1 MAHGQ
6 GQGDSSGGGHGGGG
20 HGGGKKKSKEDSM
33 PYVVGSSV
41 SGILEVI
48 IFHPIDTIAKRLM
61 SNTKSV
67 FQPGATQR
75 ENFGRLGKVIF
86 KEDIN
91 KGFFGK
97 WLSLFPGVSFGAV
110 YKILQR
116 TYKFGS
122 QPLLTPIITD
132 YYGGWFDQT
141 FGRNSKDMQ
150 NAVSGAL
157 VGMGEVVLLPLDVL
171 KIKSQTNPDV
181 MKGRGIIEL
190 FVKENIRL
198 YRGTTWTM
206 ARNAPGSFA
215 LFGANSLVYT
225 RMFGVSGPREAKGY
239 QIFVGSMAG
248 GIASIVVSSPL
259 DVIKTRLQNKAFD
272 DKRSGLR
279 VVSELIKEEGV
290 HAFFKGLTPK
300 IGLIGPKLV
309 FSFTVAQWLTKEIQ
323 IYLDKK

>member
-1 MAHGQ
+1 
-6 GQGDSSGGGHGGGG
+6 
-20 HGGGKKKSKEDSM
+20 
-33 PYVVGSSV
+33 
-41 SGILEVI
+41 
-48 IFHPIDTIAKRLM
+48 
-61 SNTKSV
+61 
-67 FQPGATQR
+67 
-75 ENFGRLGKVIF
+75 
-86 KEDIN
+86 
-91 KGFFGK
+91 
-97 WLSLFPGVSFGAV
+97 
-110 YKILQR
+110 
-116 TYKFGS
+116 
-122 QPLLTPIITD
+122 
-132 YYGGWFDQT
+132 
-141 FGRNSKDMQ
+141 MQ
-150 NAVSGAL
+150 QAVSGAL

-181 MKGRGIIEL
+181 LKGRGMVEL
-190 FVKENIRL
+190 FLKENIRL

-225 RMFGVSGPREAKGY
+225 RLFGINGPREAKGY

-248 GIASIVVSSPL
+248 GIASIIVSSPL

-272 DKRSGLR
+272 DKRSGFR
-279 VVSELIKEEGV
+279 VISELVKEEGG

>member
-1 MAHGQ
+1 
-6 GQGDSSGGGHGGGG
+6 
-20 HGGGKKKSKEDSM
+20 M
-33 PYVVGSSV
+33 PYVIGSSV

-61 SNTKSV
+61 SNTSTI
-67 FQPGATQR
+67 FQSGAPQR
-75 ENFGRLGKVIF
+75 ENYARLSKVLF
-86 KEDIN
+86 KNDVN

-97 WLSLFPGVSFGAV
+97 WMSLFPGVSFGAV

-116 TYKFGS
+116 TYKYSS
-122 QPLLTPIITD
+122 QPLLTPVITEQC
-132 YYGGWFDQT
+132 GGWFDST
-141 FGRNSKDMQ
+141 FGKNSKDMQ
-150 NAVSGAL
+150 QAVSGAL

-181 MKGRGIIEL
+181 LKGRGLVEL
-190 FVKENIRL
+190 FVKENVRL
-198 YRGTTWTM
+198 YKGTTWTM

-215 LFGANSLVYT
+215 LFGANSVVYT
-225 RMFGVSGPREAKGY
+225 RLFGINGPREAKGY
-239 QIFVGSMAG
+239 QIFVASMAG
-248 GIASIVVSSPL
+248 GIASIIVSSPL

-272 DKRSGLR
+272 DTRSGFR
-279 VVSELIKEEGV
+279 VVSELVKEEGA

-323 IYLDKK
+323 IYLEKK

>member
-1 MAHGQ
+1 
-6 GQGDSSGGGHGGGG
+6 
-20 HGGGKKKSKEDSM
+20 M
-33 PYVVGSSV
+33 PYVIGSSV
-41 SGILEVI
+41 SGILEVV

-61 SNTKSV
+61 SNTTPV

-75 ENFGRLGKVIF
+75 ENFGRLSKVIF
-86 KEDIN
+86 KNDVN

-122 QPLLTPIITD
+122 QPLLTPIIYD
-132 YYGGWFDQT
+132 HCGGWFDST
-141 FGRNSKDMQ
+141 FGKNSKDMQ

-181 MKGRGIIEL
+181 LKGRGIVEL
-190 FVKENIRL
+190 VVKENIRL

-225 RMFGVSGPREAKGY
+225 RLFGISGPREAKGY

-248 GIASIVVSSPL
+248 GIASIIVSSPL

-272 DKRSGLR
+272 DKRSGFR
-279 VVSELIKEEGV
+279 VIRELVKEEGV

-300 IGLIGPKLV
+300 VGLIGPKLV

-323 IYLDKK
+323 IHLDKK